1 MPGKDLIGSYQH
13 TVDVKG
19 RVFLPAKQR
28 EKLGETVYMTR
39 GLDRCVFLFSEA
51 GWEEF
56 ISGLASLPVSRSRE
70 AQRYFGGN
78 AAQSDIDGQGRIM
91 IPSNLR
97 DFAGLK
103 KSVTMVGVLGRVEIW
118 DSDKWDEFNN
128 NVSDETISE
137 ILEGQGF

>member
-1 MPGKDLIGSYQH
+1 MSGKDLIGSYQH
-13 TVDVKG
+13 TVDAKG

-39 GLDRCVFLFSEA
+39 GLDRCVFLFSEE
-51 GWEEF
+51 GWDDF
-56 ISGLASLPVSRSRE
+56 ISGLASLPVSRARE

-78 AAQSDIDGQGRIM
+78 AAESGIDGQGRIM
-91 IPSNLR
+91 LPAGLR
-97 DFAGLK
+97 EFAGLK

-118 DSDKWDEFNN
+118 DTDKWNEFNN
-128 NVSDETISE
+128 NISDETISE